1 MGRLEVRWIALCGR
15 IGRGTAAAPLAGEL
29 FAELEVLYRTPTAR
43 AYHGLHHVQA
53 CLNELDRVRE
63 EFAPRVDVDSAE
75 WALWLHD
82 CVYIAGAKDN
92 EERSAEVSARMLR
105 MIDASDDVI
114 ARTHAMVMATKHT
127 GETLDEASALV
138 ADVDMSILGAPP
150 EMYRAYAGAIR
161 EEFSFVDEEQYR
173 AGRGAFLRG
182 LLARQRIFHTD
193 VFVRRFE
200 STARANLT
208 AEIARLG

>member
-1 MGRLEVRWIALCGR
+1 MD
-15 IGRGTAAAPLAGEL
+15 AASRSPAL
-29 FAELEVLYRTPTAR
+29 FAELDVLYRTPTAR

-53 CLNELDRVRE
+53 CLDELDRVRD
-63 EFAPRVDVDSAE
+63 EFASRVDVDAAE

-92 EERSAEVSARMLR
+92 EERSADVSTRMLR
-105 MIDASDDVI
+105 QIGASDDVI
-114 ARTHAMVMATKHT
+114 ARTLSMIMATKHT
-127 GETLDEASALV
+127 GEPLDDASALV
-138 ADVDMSILGAPP
+138 ADVDMSILGALP
-150 EMYRAYAGAIR
+150 EMYRAYAAAIR
-161 EEFSFVDEEQYR
+161 EEFSFVDDERYR

-182 LLARQRIFHTD
+182 LLARQRIYHTD

-200 STARANLT
+200 SKARANLT